1 MSVEDMNYASAMS
14 EGSNMTRSV
23 SEHNE
28 AIRENNQLLAQA
40 WNQTINNDQDK
51 RKEDKYIQ
59 GGEDAYGS
67 ITAVASIGD
76 AINRI
81 QAAKGG
87 IGGAFK
93 ADAQAVADK
102 FIGAKNYVSKLVSG
116 NPEEAAKAGSKSVGD
131 PDGSINPTKQA
142 ANATETTA
150 SPIGEERLA
159 QLKEQSPAF
168 ARLKARSAAGADVT
182 EGGGATPVD
191 AEGRVLP
198 VEPVEPTANPQPSET
213 PPDSKPV
220 DPSGTT
226 TDESVV
232 SKTAAAEGSSAEE
245 LSSSVLKG
253 LKTAGS
259 VGRVAGIVGGVVG
272 LVGGIN
278 DIADGTFKKEDA
290 AHTVGSV
297 LQDAGGILD
306 VASVFL
312 PVLAPIAAVTNVA
325 SAIDSTVNT
334 LADDSAR
341 TGKDVKSA
349 ATQAA
354 NNNKNMEV
362 SPAFASMSIIGSA
375 RTSAKE
381 SIAGSS
387 SF

>member
-28 AIRENNQLLAQA
+28 AIRENNQLLAQG

-81 QAAKGG
+81 QTAGG
-87 IGGAFK
+87 IGAAFK

-102 FIGAKNYVSKLVSG
+102 FTGAKNYVSKLVSG

-131 PDGSINPTKQA
+131 SDGSINPTKQA
-142 ANATETTA
+142 ANPTETTE

-168 ARLKARSAAGADVT
+168 ARLKARSAAGVDVT
-182 EGGGATPVD
+182 KGGGATPLD
-191 AEGRVLP
+191 AEGKVLP
-198 VEPVEPTANPQPSET
+198 VKPIEPTANPQPSEP
-213 PPDSKPV
+213 PPDSKPT

-232 SKTAAAEGSSAEE
+232 SKTAVTEGSSAEE
-245 LSSSVLKG
+245 LSSSVMKG
-253 LKTAGS
+253 LKTAGT

-272 LVGGIN
+272 LVGGIH
-278 DIADGTFKKEDA
+278 DIADGTFAKEDT
-290 AHTVGSV
+290 AHTIGSV

-306 VASVFL
+306 VASVFM
-312 PVLAPIAAVTNVA
+312 PVLAPLAAVTNVA

-334 LADDSAR
+334 LSDDTAR
-341 TGKDVKSA
+341 TGNDVKSA

-375 RTSAKE
+375 RTSAKA
-381 SIAGSS
+381 SIAGTS